1 MSMVNIK
8 EKHKRRWIWVIWIVA
23 AAVATAVSS
32 GLYYFAIKPKS
43 LLIAEKNLEIKE
55 LQDQL
60 RSCESWKENAERWRE
75 ARIQSPKDSPAK
87 ELDVMRKKK
96 DDLLSAL
103 ASCKDRSLE
112 LEEEVARVRKE
123 YEERITEISK
133 LQEKKHMLSM
143 QREINLKK
151 IRVLNSYLAHREV
164 ADASRVRKEVQAL
177 QEENTGLQNQ
187 IEQINNLILDLQ
199 RHM

>member
-1 MSMVNIK
+1 
-8 EKHKRRWIWVIWIVA
+8 
-23 AAVATAVSS
+23 
-32 GLYYFAIKPKS
+32 
-43 LLIAEKNLEIKE
+43 
-55 LQDQL
+55 
-60 RSCESWKENAERWRE
+60 
-75 ARIQSPKDSPAK
+75 
-87 ELDVMRKKK
+87 MRKKK

-133 LQEKKHMLSM
+133 LQKKRHMLSM
-143 QREINLKK
+143 QHEINLKK
-151 IRVLNSYLAHREV
+151 IRVLNSYLARREV
-164 ADASRVRKEVQAL
+164 RDASRVRKEVQTL

-187 IEQINNLILDLQ
+187 IEQINNLIVDLQ